1 MTTNNQRVVL
11 NELLESLSDD
21 GVAAILPAVRTRIE
35 QHEYVEATL
44 EETSDTDA
52 QLEWEMEYMPAA
64 DEHRVFAGVPVP
76 C

>member
-1 MTTNNQRVVL
+1 MTTNNQREVL

-44 EETSDTDA
+44 EEASDGDT

-64 DEHRVFAGVPVP
+64 DEHHALVGVPAA